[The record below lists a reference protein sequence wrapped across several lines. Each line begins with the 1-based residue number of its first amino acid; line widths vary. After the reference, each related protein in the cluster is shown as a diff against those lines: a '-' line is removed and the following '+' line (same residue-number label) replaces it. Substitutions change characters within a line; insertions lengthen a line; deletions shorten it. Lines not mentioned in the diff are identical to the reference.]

1 MCYNFRVKIQKEE
14 KIKENEQKKLTDKQ
28 FQKVLA
34 LGTKASNTLK
44 HKYGVDKGTAQ
55 EYVTEIFQDKYNK
68 ILDMYSDSQLN
79 EQEVSKKIYFL
90 FLDLM
95 KTKQYFN
102 IQKVTVKDPK
112 LFRYSVNLNL
122 ACKEETDLSYLQETL
137 RKNLLD
143 IFHEDVSVKL
153 KSLPKGLYECS
164 VYGQTLKI
172 WELQDELEHEVYDIF
187 SQDFIVQALELKI
200 NKRPVLSIEN
210 NSTVV
215 EYFDEEVF
223 STQDMKS
230 VFYEYINDF
239 GLNKNEESFIN
250 LVFSGYNP
258 YNDTDIFTFQEAMKP
273 EYEGHRGNKLSK
285 NYISTRFF
293 NKLVQKL
300 KNETPF
306 SEFEGKF
313 S

>member
-1 MCYNFRVKIQKEE
+1 
-14 KIKENEQKKLTDKQ
+14 
-28 FQKVLA
+28 
-34 LGTKASNTLK
+34 
-44 HKYGVDKGTAQ
+44 
-55 EYVTEIFQDKYNK
+55 
-68 ILDMYSDSQLN
+68 
-79 EQEVSKKIYFL
+79 
-90 FLDLM
+90 
-95 KTKQYFN
+95 
-102 IQKVTVKDPK
+102 
-112 LFRYSVNLNL
+112 
-122 ACKEETDLSYLQETL
+122 
-137 RKNLLD
+137 
-143 IFHEDVSVKL
+143 
-153 KSLPKGLYECS
+153 LYECS